1 MVECSLGKGE
11 TLDSNPVMPLSLS
24 APATFGASMWV
35 SAWAASSKGTV
46 LSVQHGSEQIQG

>member
-11 TLDSNPVMPLSLS
+11 TLDSNPVMSLSLS
-24 APATFGASMWV
+24 APATFGASMC
-35 SAWAASSKGTV
+35 ARAASSKGTV